1 MLKFIKAFVFT
12 QFVIFTIA
20 AQQYDW
26 RADFHYFFD
35 NTEYEGS
42 SFAEPQTMTGIWL
55 MPEGLVTW
63 QDRHSLHAGVDL
75 LKIPGTNE
83 TVDKVDLAIYYE
95 YKSPNVQFRVGSF
108 PRRESLQDYNN
119 FFFNNSSLI
128 I

>member
-1 MLKFIKAFVFT
+1 MLKFIKAFAFA

-75 LKIPGTNE
+75 LKFPEPMKRLTKLIWQYITNTNRPTSNFE
-83 TVDKVDLAIYYE
+83 SDL
-95 YKSPNVQFRVGSF
+95 SRVGNRYRITTISF
-108 PRRESLQDYNN
+108 LKIR
-119 FFFNNSSLI
+119 
-128 I
+128 